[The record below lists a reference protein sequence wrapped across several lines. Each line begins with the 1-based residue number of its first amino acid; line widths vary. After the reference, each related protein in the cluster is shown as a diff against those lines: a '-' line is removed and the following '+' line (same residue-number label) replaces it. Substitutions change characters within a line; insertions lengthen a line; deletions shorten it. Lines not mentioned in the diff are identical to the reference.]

1 MFFSNKMESWLESG
15 RIFLFTPKKAVCPVG
30 CVPFP
35 FSERLQGGGC
45 VEKSHL
51 KHPLALLK
59 LAQMTRGAASQQAF
73 RPQIYGAFFEQQ
85 IMTSLSGGER
95 CWRKQPRRFVAG
107 ESLR

>member
-1 MFFSNKMESWLESG
+1 MVEFFCLP
-15 RIFLFTPKKAVCPVG
+15 RKKPFAQSAA
-30 CVPFP
+30 PFP
-35 FSERLQGGGC
+35 FCEQLQGGER

-95 CWRKQPRRFVAG
+95 ARCRRKQPRRFVAG